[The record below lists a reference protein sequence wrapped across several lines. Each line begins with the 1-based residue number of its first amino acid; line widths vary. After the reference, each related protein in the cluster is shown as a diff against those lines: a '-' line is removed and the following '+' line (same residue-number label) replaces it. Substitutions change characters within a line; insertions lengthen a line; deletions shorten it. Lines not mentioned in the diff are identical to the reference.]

1 MKGQRLTVMIACVKM
16 SLYQWFSS
24 DSDRPYLPNS
34 SLEKSK
40 NKQDE
45 VKKANERVLAVM
57 ETNNRKRCSTYNV
70 YSPELRAKIG
80 KCAAERG
87 NHAAVKKFSME
98 LGKPVCESTVREIKR
113 HTTLL

>member
-1 MKGQRLTVMIACVKM
+1 MKGQRLTVMIVRAKM

-24 DSDRPYLPNS
+24 ASDRPYLPNS

-57 ETNNRKRCSTYNV
+57 ETNNRKGRSTNNV

-80 KCAAERG
+80 KFAAEWG

-98 LGKPVCESTVREIKR
+98 LGKPSRLEG
-113 HTTLL
+113 